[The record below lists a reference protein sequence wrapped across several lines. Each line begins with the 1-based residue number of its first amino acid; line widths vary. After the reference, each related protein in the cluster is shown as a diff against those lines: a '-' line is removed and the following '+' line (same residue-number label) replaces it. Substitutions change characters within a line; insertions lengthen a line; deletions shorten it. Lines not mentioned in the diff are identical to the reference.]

1 MNALELLEKYD
12 KASLVVKQ
20 FYLDKLLESLK
31 SEELPEYYKE
41 FIKAQ
46 DFGNQDIAKMIEAN
60 PRNLFDIF
68 DNHKV
73 YINITSFSDGS
84 FSYSIMGDIAAVGS
98 TDIFKTRIEAERKV
112 IEEAFEMLNK
122 KL

>member
-1 MNALELLEKYD
+1 MSALELLEKYD

-20 FYLDKLLESLK
+20 YYLDKLLESLK
-31 SEELPEYYKE
+31 SEELPDYYKE

-46 DFGNQDIAKMIEAN
+46 DFGNEDIAKMINSN
-60 PRNLFDIF
+60 PRNLFDVF
-68 DNHKV
+68 DNHKI

-98 TDIFKTRIEAERKV
+98 SEMFKSRVEAEKKV

>member
-1 MNALELLEKYD
+1 MNALELLESYD

-20 FYLDKLLESLK
+20 YYLDKLLESLK
-31 SEELPEYYKE
+31 SEELPDYYKE

-46 DFGNQDIAKMIEAN
+46 DFGNEDIAKMINSN
-60 PRNLFDIF
+60 PRNLFDVF
-68 DNHKV
+68 DNHKI

-84 FSYSIMGDIAAVGS
+84 FSYSIMGDVAAVGS
-98 TDIFKTRIEAERKV
+98 SEMFKSRVEAEKKV

>member
-1 MNALELLEKYD
+1 MNALELLESYD
-12 KASLVVKQ
+12 KACLVVKQ
-20 FYLDKLLESLK
+20 YYLDKLLESLK
-31 SEELPEYYKE
+31 SEELPDYYKE

-46 DFGNQDIAKMIEAN
+46 DFGNEDIAKMINSN
-60 PRNLFDIF
+60 PRNLFDVF
-68 DNHKV
+68 DNHKI

-84 FSYSIMGDIAAVGS
+84 FSYSIMGDVAAVGS
-98 TDIFKTRIEAERKV
+98 SEMFKSRVEAEKKV

>member
-1 MNALELLEKYD
+1 MSALELLEKYD
-12 KASLVVKQ
+12 KSCLVVKQ

-31 SEELPEYYKE
+31 SEELPDYYKE

-46 DFGNQDIAKMIEAN
+46 DFGNQDIAKMIESN
-60 PRNLFDIF
+60 PRNLFDVF
-68 DNHKV
+68 DSHKI

-84 FSYSIMGDIAAVGS
+84 FSYSIMGDLAAVGS
-98 TDIFKTRIEAERKV
+98 SEIFKSRVEAEKKV
-112 IEEAFEMLNK
+112 IEEAFEMLNN